1 MFDWIVLG
9 LGGFAFGL
17 LSSAGVF
24 TVLSAVGLIPRFV
37 GSTHSAKEIWLYE
50 NMVIIGTISGGM
62 YSVFSE
68 EWNLGLL
75 AGNIFP
81 RVLWQ
86 VIGNILLVAI
96 SLFAGM
102 FTGCL
107 ALAIAEMLDS
117 IPILTRRISYRHGLG
132 IMVLGIALGKMI
144 GSLYFFLKGLQT

>member
-1 MFDWIVLG
+1 MFDWIALG

-50 NMVIIGTISGGM
+50 DMVIIGTISGGM
-62 YSVFSE
+62 YSVFSRE
-68 EWNLGLL
+68 LNLGAWAERLFSP
-75 AGNIFP
+75 AI
-81 RVLWQ
+81 WW
-86 VIGNILLVAI
+86 ILGHIILVMI

-117 IPILTRRISYRHGLG
+117 IPILTRRISFRHGLG

-144 GSLYFFLKGLQT
+144 GSLYFFLKDLQT